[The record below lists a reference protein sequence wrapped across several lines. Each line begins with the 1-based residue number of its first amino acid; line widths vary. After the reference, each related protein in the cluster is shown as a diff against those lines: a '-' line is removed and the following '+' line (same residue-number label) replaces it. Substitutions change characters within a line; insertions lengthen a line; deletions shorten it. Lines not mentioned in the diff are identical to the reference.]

1 MCDVNNIL
9 IDRPT
14 NSKREN
20 STLWTNEIK
29 DRGILV
35 IGESHLPQIPAE
47 YCSIS
52 ANLKSQ
58 HLQTFE
64 YGGLDFPCVKD
75 IHPSI
80 YPNAVEI
87 EADGK
92 HNISRLVTVFQR
104 LSKGIEEKPI
114 QIYRKTSKR
123 NIIFVKKFLILQSMQ
138 LLAATVREMALEYF
152 CEGMAALRI
161 SEPVESEED
170 RQPNGSKED
179 NQSHASESQMNC
191 RQHESFYDQYEIGE
205 IFDLMLNKD
214 ETTVAEE
221 VHVDLISRLE
231 PSLLKR
237 WKVHSLPSEA
247 AHLHTSYDSSS
258 DDMVPAR
265 ENSIPCSKANDQIY
279 SANTRLP
286 VVSFKPDLR
295 TPLRFPGMSMQ
306 ANIKIFLSN
315 RPKTKINQRAEDTT
329 EDQTEEPQRFHF
341 NNQNLYERRL

>member
-1 MCDVNNIL
+1 
-9 IDRPT
+9 
-14 NSKREN
+14 
-20 STLWTNEIK
+20 
-29 DRGILV
+29 
-35 IGESHLPQIPAE
+35 
-47 YCSIS
+47 
-52 ANLKSQ
+52 
-58 HLQTFE
+58 
-64 YGGLDFPCVKD
+64 
-75 IHPSI
+75 
-80 YPNAVEI
+80 
-87 EADGK
+87 
-92 HNISRLVTVFQR
+92 
-104 LSKGIEEKPI
+104 
-114 QIYRKTSKR
+114 
-123 NIIFVKKFLILQSMQ
+123 
-138 LLAATVREMALEYF
+138 
-152 CEGMAALRI
+152 
-161 SEPVESEED
+161 
-170 RQPNGSKED
+170 
-179 NQSHASESQMNC
+179 MNC

-265 ENSIPCSKANDQIY
+265 ENSIACSKANDQIY
-279 SANTRLP
+279 SANTRLL